1 MLKDEIQ
8 FIINQTFQSDN
19 LYENVHDL
27 SLGNKTSLEK
37 VETIDMV
44 LHIHIKEKNVIL
56 EEDFN

>member
-1 MLKDEIQ
+1 MLKNEIQ
-8 FIINQTFQSDN
+8 FIINQTFQYDN
-19 LYENVHDL
+19 LYENVNDL

-44 LHIHIKEKNVIL
+44 LHTHIKEKNVIL